1 MEKELL
7 QLFLTTP
14 VPEEVEAEERSWRVV
29 RAAFDEREPARRPA
43 RRIAPALAFAA
54 VAAAVVAT
62 AVGPVGS
69 WINDRIQGEK
79 DAQPALFR
87 VPAPGQLLVLSRRG
101 PWIVQQD
108 GSKRLL
114 GGFESASFSPSGK
127 FVVVTRGRR
136 VTAVEPD
143 GDPRWSITRPEML
156 AQARWAPSG
165 FRVAYRAG
173 ETLRVVVGDGT
184 ADRLLARGVAP
195 VAPAWRPRPAAEN
208 VLAYVDSGQ
217 TVRVVDVDTRKVLWR
232 AKAGARV
239 TQLVWTRDLLFVVTG
254 RGGALYDRRH
264 RVVQRIELPKG
275 HVLLDADFGPGG
287 EGLVYTDF
295 DPKSQETAVVRNLCV
310 GAAGPCLAIG
320 SHAVFRGTGRLQDVA
335 WSPDGRWLLVTWP
348 DLDQFL
354 FLRLARVR
362 RVLSVSAISREFDP
376 GGEGGGVFPRVAG
389 WCACP
394 NGA

>member
-14 VPEEVEAEERSWRVV
+14 VPEEVEAGERSWRVV
-29 RAAFDEREPARRPA
+29 RAAYDEREPIRRPA
-43 RRIAPALAFAA
+43 RRLAPALAFAA
-54 VAAAVVAT
+54 LAAAVVAI
-62 AVGPVGS
+62 AVSPVGS
-69 WINDRIQGEK
+69 WINDRIQGEE

-87 VPAPGQLLVLSRRG
+87 IPAPGQLLVLSRRG
-101 PWIVQQD
+101 PWVVRPD

-114 GGFESASFSPSGK
+114 GGYESASFSPRGK

-143 GDPRWSITRPEML
+143 GDPRWSITRPEMV

-208 VLAYVDSGQ
+208 VLAYVDRKQ
-217 TVRVVDVDTRKVLWR
+217 TVRVVDVDTREVLWR
-232 AKAGARV
+232 TKAGARV
-239 TQLVWTRDLLFVVTG
+239 TQLLWARSSLLVVT
-254 RGGALYDRRH
+254 RSGGVLYDQRH
-264 RVVQRIELPKG
+264 RTVLRIQLPKG
-275 HVLLDADFGPGG
+275 HVLLDADFGPSG
-287 EGLVYTDF
+287 EGLAYTDF
-295 DPKSQETAVVRNLCV
+295 DTMSQETAVVRNPCA

-320 SHAVFRGTGRLQDVA
+320 PHAVFRGTGRLQDVA
-335 WSPDGRWLLVTWP
+335 WSPDGRWLLATWP

-354 FLRLARVR
+354 FLRLSRVHR
-362 RVLSVSAISREFDP
+362 ILPVSGITREFDP
-376 GGEGGGVFPRVAG
+376 GGEGAGAFPRVAG
-389 WCACP
+389 WCTCP
-394 NGA
+394 SGA